1 MAFGDD
7 HTVWLEVMKHLKS
20 NLDLYMVSQCNKKL
34 NGIANQHA
42 VHVLKVRNHSKIDV
56 KDELT
61 NDEVCPELS
70 PILKLM
76 KEEIFQRKNSL
87 DSFRFWYKVWQ

>member
-1 MAFGDD
+1 MVFEVRIGDPMVYKFWSISLD
-7 HTVWLEVMKHLKS
+7 HKS
-20 NLDLYMVSQCNKKL
+20 WAIWKSYK
-34 NGIANQHA
+34 ANQHA
-42 VHVLKVRNHSKIDV
+42 VHVLKVRNHSKIDL

-61 NDEVCPELS
+61 DDEVCPEVS

-76 KEEIFQRKNSL
+76 HQEKEEIFQRKNRL